1 MSLFWTE
8 LFVVLLYQD
17 VVDGDQ
23 AKCSERAVKTVQD
36 VINQTLS
43 EEKLQKI
50 LFIKN
55 SIQKPT
61 SRTKEAYKAASEQLT
76 PEERLAIA
84 FDVEELSEVEISYD
98 SDDDSDLS
106 FNLNLVDDTSVL
118 AEIDSEIVNFD

>member
-1 MSLFWTE
+1 M
-8 LFVVLLYQD
+8 
-17 VVDGDQ
+17 
-23 AKCSERAVKTVQD
+23 
-36 VINQTLS
+36 
-43 EEKLQKI
+43 QKI

-55 SIQKPT
+55 SIEKST

-98 SDDDSDLS
+98 SDS

-118 AEIDSEIVNFD
+118 AEIDSEIVNFDYFNQIKLFYSSHF

>member
-1 MSLFWTE
+1 MKDLA
-8 LFVVLLYQD
+8 VVND
-17 VVDGDQ
+17 
-23 AKCSERAVKTVQD
+23 CSERVVKTVQD

-61 SRTKEAYKAASEQLT
+61 SRTKEAYKTASEQLT

>member
-1 MSLFWTE
+1 MKDLA
-8 LFVVLLYQD
+8 VVND
-17 VVDGDQ
+17 
-23 AKCSERAVKTVQD
+23 CSEQAVKTVQG

>member
-1 MSLFWTE
+1 MAYDEDILKFKT
-8 LFVVLLYQD
+8 FVKDLAVIND
-17 VVDGDQ
+17 
-23 AKCSERAVKTVQD
+23 CSERAVKSVQD

-55 SIQKPT
+55 SIEKPT

-84 FDVEELSEVEISYD
+84 FDVEELSEVEVSYD
-98 SDDDSDLS
+98 SDNDDSDLS
-106 FNLNLVDDTSVL
+106 FNLSLVNNTSVL

>member
-1 MSLFWTE
+1 MKDLA
-8 LFVVLLYQD
+8 VVND
-17 VVDGDQ
+17 
-23 AKCSERAVKTVQD
+23 CSEQAVKTVQG

-61 SRTKEAYKAASEQLT
+61 SQTKEAYKAASEQLT
-76 PEERLAIA
+76 PEVRLAIA

>member
-1 MSLFWTE
+1 MAKVSRWGLALWRGLFE
-8 LFVVLLYQD
+8 VFEVVND
-17 VVDGDQ
+17 
-23 AKCSERAVKTVQD
+23 CSEQAVKTVQD

-98 SDDDSDLS
+98 SDDDSDLG
-106 FNLNLVDDTSVL
+106 LVLELLGLEEVYL
-118 AEIDSEIVNFD
+118 EKLGQN

>member
-1 MSLFWTE
+1 M
-8 LFVVLLYQD
+8 
-17 VVDGDQ
+17 
-23 AKCSERAVKTVQD
+23 
-36 VINQTLS
+36 
-43 EEKLQKI
+43 QKI

-98 SDDDSDLS
+98 SDDDSDLG
-106 FNLNLVDDTSVL
+106 LVLELLGLEEVYL
-118 AEIDSEIVNFD
+118 EKLGQN

>member
-1 MSLFWTE
+1 M
-8 LFVVLLYQD
+8 
-17 VVDGDQ
+17 
-23 AKCSERAVKTVQD
+23 
-36 VINQTLS
+36 
-43 EEKLQKI
+43 QKI

-55 SIQKPT
+55 SIEKST

-84 FDVEELSEVEISYD
+84 FDVEELSEVDISYD
-98 SDDDSDLS
+98 SDDVDSDLS